1 MKYRGDEM
9 ANIRPGK
16 NHELM
21 KKKVLYVSA
30 RLFLEQ
36 GFTATPLKQIAKE
49 AEINIGSLMNLFKTK
64 EDILCELVSYM
75 HERQFAKTIELINGI
90 TSDKILFY
98 ATESCLQLY
107 IAETG
112 EHVRDLYGAAYSMPN
127 SSAIVQKHMTEKL
140 ESIFKESFPELE
152 TKDFYELEIATSG
165 IMRAFMTIPCNMYF
179 TMDRK
184 ISRFLETTLKIY
196 DIPKEKIKEIDTF
209 VLQFDFEKIAQEMI
223 QHTLENLDSKMM

>member
-1 MKYRGDEM
+1 M

-16 NHELM
+16 NHESM
-21 KKKVLYVSA
+21 KKTVLYVAA

-49 AEINIGSLMNLFKTK
+49 AKINIGSLMNLFKTK

-75 HERQFAKTIELINGI
+75 HERQFSKTTELLNGI

-107 IAETG
+107 IAEMG
-112 EHVRDLYGAAYSMPN
+112 EHIRDLYGAAYSMPN
-127 SSAIVQKHMTEKL
+127 SSAMVQKHMTEKL
-140 ESIFKESFPELE
+140 ESIFKDSLPGLE
-152 TKDFYELEIATSG
+152 TKDFYELEIAISG

-196 DIPKEKIKEIDTF
+196 DIPKEKIREIEAF
-209 VLQFDFEKIAQEMI
+209 VSKFDFEKIVKEMI
-223 QHTLENLDSKMM
+223 EHTQEDLENKMI